1 MKQKEFEPYV
11 ENEYLCGVLKRPCM
25 KQLVK
30 KLSIAWVLCIF
41 FTNAFSN
48 VNYDI

>member
-1 MKQKEFEPYV
+1 MKQKVFEPYV

-30 KLSIAWVLCIF
+30 KLSTQVSDLEF
-41 FTNAFSN
+41 KPFEHTL
-48 VNYDI
+48 